1 MCWVPNRGRGVII
14 PPGYCLRGGVQ
25 PPLMPEHQLG
35 PHAEIPLPALLV
47 ATGLC
52 TRGFC
57 SPFGATHL
65 RSLRRKWVLG
75 PTAEFLV
82 PALPGVRSSSRATC
96 FVVRGVWL
104 FKQQHPTISS
114 AHLNPTQIS
123 PIQYKSASINTAW
136 NFQQR
141 SLEVGRG
148 KCTGRKF

>member
-96 FVVRGVWL
+96 FVARGTWSCT
-104 FKQQHPTISS
+104 QQHTTISQQLTTISS
-114 AHLNPTQIS
+114 DQTSSDQLTTPSGIHP
-123 PIQYKSASINTAW
+123 PRKVW
-136 NFQQR
+136 
-141 SLEVGRG
+141 
-148 KCTGRKF
+148 KTGRFDQGHHI